1 MGIEAWK
8 AAVSALEAELDEK
21 LGDADEAELQRLM
34 EKAAQLSEQMEE
46 DEHFNP
52 DVEFQ
57 KIEEDEPE
65 DPESEEYYQWML
77 VLDAAEAC
85 LEEVQ
90 DASGQI

>member
-34 EKAAQLSEQMEE
+34 EKAAQLSE
-46 DEHFNP
+46 
-52 DVEFQ
+52 